1 MKELL
6 YLSLDSLEEGVG
18 ASQVL
23 AYMRKISQKRP
34 VKIISFEKTKP
45 TSDRVSQIES
55 TNLRWDPLPFGRY
68 GLIGGFSRVFRMWQR
83 IERHKI
89 IHARSTLP
97 GIAALLK
104 IPNFWIWD
112 CRSLQA
118 DQRLA
123 LKNKNRL
130 NLEILILRGAEYLL
144 AKFSSR
150 IIVITKAVVPV
161 LQKRYGLEKSKIHF
175 ITTCVDTE
183 KFYIRKRK
191 KNDNI
196 RILMSGTFSPAYDI
210 NLINQI
216 IVELKL
222 RTKVELTVATGS
234 GATSLWQELQYSKVV
249 SVPHHQMPN
258 LIQDH
263 DLGISIWKNDL
274 GICLTSVA
282 STKTAEFLS
291 CGKPVLINEL
301 QGDYGDLVK
310 KSKVGIVTSKS
321 DRKAVINYAEQI
333 INLMKDKNLDLRC
346 RETAL
351 KYLSIDA
358 AIVQLE
364 NLYSQA
370 DT

>member
-23 AYMRKISQKRP
+23 AYMLKISQNRM
-34 VKIISFEKTKP
+34 VTVISFEKKLP
-45 TSDRVSQIES
+45 TSDQINRIES

-68 GLIGGFSRVFRMWQR
+68 GLFGGFSRVFRMWKR

-104 IPNFWIWD
+104 FPNFWIWD

-123 LKNKNRL
+123 LKDKNRL
-130 NLEILILRGAEYLL
+130 NFEILILRGAEYLL
-144 AKFSSR
+144 AKYSTK
-150 IIVITKAVVPV
+150 IITITKVVIPI
-161 LQKRYGLEKSKIHF
+161 LQKRYRIKKDKIHF

-183 KFYIRKRK
+183 NFCIRKRK
-191 KNDNI
+191 KNNQI

-216 IVELKL
+216 ITELKL

-234 GATSLWQELQYSKVV
+234 GSTNLWQELQYSNVV
-249 SVPHHQMPN
+249 SVSHDEMPK
-258 LIQDH
+258 LIQDY
-263 DLGISIWKNDL
+263 DIGISIWKNDL

-282 STKTAEFLS
+282 STKTAEFLA

-301 QGDYGDLVK
+301 QGDYGNLIK

-321 DRKAVINYAEQI
+321 DHDSVVDYVEQI
-333 INLMKDKNLDLRC
+333 LSLTEDKHLESRC

-351 KYLSIDA
+351 KFLSIDE
-358 AIVQLE
+358 AIVHLE

-370 DT
+370 DS